1 MSGKDPDISIGLKRK
16 YDDSGGK
23 YKNDEKLMT
32 AVRHWHE
39 ALNDHEKKGKLSSE
53 LTKAAE
59 KAQQDCME
67 ASKVVQELWKA
78 AFYDEEKG
86 KFFPKEK
93 INEILEEYWTE
104 GNLVKK

>member
-1 MSGKDPDISIGLKRK
+1 MSGKDPDISIGLKRN

-39 ALNDHEKKGKLSSE
+39 ALTDYEKKGKLSSE
-53 LTKAAE
+53 LTKAGE

-86 KFFPKEK
+86 EFFPKEK
-93 INEILEEYWTE
+93 ITEIQQEYCRE
-104 GNLVKK
+104 RNLVKK